1 MGRNKCRISWIVST
15 IRGIWILQCV
25 RSLDT
30 DNPFICFPISC
41 TFEFFLIWWY
51 ICIGLILNHEE
62 DTLLHIRKH
71 ALARVCCLLCILS
84 SPTTTIHSQQVK
96 DRCNTVVLKVDGI
109 GWDGWV
115 LGIYGQLRVVRW
127 RTSRFS
133 KACRHSWILAK
144 QQRGKVLI
152 FAQISNKF

>member
-1 MGRNKCRISWIVST
+1 MDCNKCRISWIVST

-96 DRCNTVVLKVDGI
+96 DRCNTVVLKVDGM
-109 GWDGWV
+109 DGWISMWGDRKYTV
-115 LGIYGQLRVVRW
+115 LHPSART
-127 RTSRFS
+127 RTSPYDCF
-133 KACRHSWILAK
+133 LNVY
-144 QQRGKVLI
+144 VLKWWT
-152 FAQISNKF
+152 SRWHN